1 MFRDPLC
8 VLRCT
13 ADILIDL
20 THVHIDDVHDD
31 KVVAEQ
37 KTVRVHKRAR
47 RRAANVAKALHK
59 PIILTAPLDNLSEKT
74 IQFPLTP
81 SNVAPTYVSTC
92 AYDEND
98 LFCHKHLFY
107 FL

>member
-20 THVHIDDVHDD
+20 AHGHIEDVHDN

-37 KTVRVHKRAR
+37 KTIYVHMRAR
-47 RRAANVAKALHK
+47 RRAANAGKALHK
-59 PIILTAPLDNLSEKT
+59 SIILTAPLDNLSEKT
-74 IQFPLTP
+74 IQVPLTP
-81 SNVAPTYVSTC
+81 SNVAPTYVSTR